1 MGAASLRQ
9 SLAKLVLRVFH
20 HLSDNCVDR
29 TGRGIFDFVN
39 TIKTNIQGIKNQ
51 LWYQIVR
58 MNAALMLL
66 LLPLAQCAPPMHSHA
81 PPPPCDTTTCR
92 VSDQSLNSALS
103 TFLCFTTEE
112 TSAME
117 EKDKKKELAAAI
129 SPFLEGV
136 REAELVAMD
145 SQAMVSLVN
154 LVLHEGSSKAV
165 KKTRKL
171 HLEDLVK
178 SVARASNLNMKPKFY
193 KNADPILLALLN
205 CQSKTIVEIHELVE
219 PMAGGDRTGR
229 GIFDFVNAIKT
240 KIQGIKNKIPVVNML
255 PTDKIMNPINAAK
268 ASIQEMKNTIPG
280 LNKLPLNKAMPGAD
294 KLPGADQKQALP
306 GANDKL
312 AIANLPGNLLGMAG
326 EDKINIQTKKELL
339 LSLEAI
345 NGLVNLMQM
354 KVTTAAPGTTA
365 APSSTTAAPSST
377 TAAPA
382 TTAIAATT
390 TASTATTSASTGT
403 TAAGSA
409 TTTASSKISDPMQQ
423 VMAMIRQL
431 QQKINKL

>member
-66 LLPLAQCAPPMHSHA
+66 LLPLAQCAPPM
-81 PPPPCDTTTCR
+81 
-92 VSDQSLNSALS
+92 
-103 TFLCFTTEE
+103 
-112 TSAME
+112 
-117 EKDKKKELAAAI
+117 
-129 SPFLEGV
+129 
-136 REAELVAMD
+136 D
-145 SQAMVSLVN
+145 SQALVSLVN
-154 LVLHEGSSKAV
+154 LVLHEGSGNAV

-178 SVARASNLNMKPKFY
+178 SVARASNLDMKPKFY
-193 KNADPILLALLN
+193 KNVDPILLALLN
-205 CQSKTIVEIHELVE
+205 CQSKTIAEIHELVE
-219 PMAGGDRTGR
+219 PMAGADRAGR
-229 GIFDFVNAIKT
+229 GIFDFVNTIKT

-268 ASIQEMKNTIPG
+268 AQIQGMKNTIPG
-280 LNKLPLNKAMPGAD
+280 LNKLPLDMQMPGAD

-312 AIANLPGNLLGMAG
+312 AMANLPGNLLGIAG
-326 EDKINIQTKKELL
+326 EDKINIQTKKDLL

-345 NGLVNLMQM
+345 NGLVNLMQKM
-354 KVTTAAPGTTA
+354 NQGTTAAPVTTA
-365 APSSTTAAPSST
+365 APSSTTAVPAT
-377 TAAPA
+377 TAAPG
-382 TTAIAATT
+382 TT
-390 TASTATTSASTGT
+390 TASTATTAASTGT

-409 TTTASSKISDPMQQ
+409 T
-423 VMAMIRQL
+423 
-431 QQKINKL
+431 

>member
-1 MGAASLRQ
+1 
-9 SLAKLVLRVFH
+9 
-20 HLSDNCVDR
+20 
-29 TGRGIFDFVN
+29 
-39 TIKTNIQGIKNQ
+39 
-51 LWYQIVR
+51 
-58 MNAALMLL
+58 MLL

-103 TFLCFTTEE
+103 TFLCFTKGE

-129 SPFLEGV
+129 SPFLDGL
-136 REAELVAMD
+136 REEELVAMD
-145 SQAMVSLVN
+145 SQALVSLVN
-154 LVLHEGSSKAV
+154 LVLHEGSSTAI

-193 KNADPILLALLN
+193 KNVDPILLALLN
-205 CQSKTIVEIHELVE
+205 CQSKTIAEIHDLVE
-219 PMAGGDRTGR
+219 PMAGADRTGR
-229 GIFDFVNAIKT
+229 GIFDFFNTIKT
-240 KIQGIKNKIPVVNML
+240 KIQGIKNKIPVVNKL

-268 ASIQEMKNTIPG
+268 AQIQEMKNTIPG
-280 LNKLPLNKAMPGAD
+280 LNKLPLNMAMPGAD

-312 AIANLPGNLLGMAG
+312 AMANLPGNLLGMAG
-326 EDKINIQTKKELL
+326 GDKVDLATKKDLL

-345 NGLVNLMQM
+345 NGLVNLMQKM
-354 KVTTAAPGTTA
+354 DQGTTAAPGTTA
-365 APSSTTAAPSST
+365 ASSVTTAAPSSTTAAAATTAAPSST

-382 TTAIAATT
+382 TTAAAATT
-390 TASTATTSASTGT
+390 TASTATTAASSAT
-403 TAAGSA
+403 TAAASA
-409 TTTASSKISDPMQQ
+409 TTTASSKISSPMQQ
-423 VMAMIRQL
+423 VMAMIQQL
-431 QQKINKL
+431 QQKINNL

>member
-1 MGAASLRQ
+1 
-9 SLAKLVLRVFH
+9 VLRVFH

-103 TFLCFTTEE
+103 TFLCFTKEE

-136 REAELVAMD
+136 REEELVAMD

-154 LVLHEGSSKAV
+154 LVLHEGSGKAV

-178 SVARASNLNMKPKFY
+178 SVARASNLDMKPKFY
-193 KNADPILLALLN
+193 KNVDPILLALLN
-205 CQSKTIVEIHELVE
+205 CQSKTIAEIHELVE
-219 PMAGGDRTGR
+219 PMAGADRAGR
-229 GIFDFVNAIKT
+229 GIFDFVNTIKT

-268 ASIQEMKNTIPG
+268 NTIQGMKNTIPG
-280 LNKLPLNKAMPGAD
+280 LNKLPLNMQMPGAD

-312 AIANLPGNLLGMAG
+312 AMANLPGNLLGMAG
-326 EDKINIQTKKELL
+326 GDKVDLATKKELL

-345 NGLVNLMQM
+345 NGLVNLMQ
-354 KVTTAAPGTTA
+354 KLEQGTTAAPGTTA
-365 APSSTTAAPSST
+365 ASSGTTAASSST

-382 TTAIAATT
+382 TTAAAATT
-390 TASTATTSASTGT
+390 TASTATTAASSAT
-403 TAAGSA
+403 TAAASA
-409 TTTASSKISDPMQQ
+409 TTTASSKISSPMQQ
-423 VMAMIRQL
+423 VMAMIQQL
-431 QQKINKL
+431 QQKINNL

>member
-103 TFLCFTTEE
+103 TFLCFMTEE

-136 REAELVAMD
+136 REEELVAMD
-145 SQAMVSLVN
+145 SQALVSLVN
-154 LVLHEGSSKAV
+154 LVLHEGSGNAV

-178 SVARASNLNMKPKFY
+178 SVARASNLDMKPKFY
-193 KNADPILLALLN
+193 KNVDPILLALLN
-205 CQSKTIVEIHELVE
+205 CQSKTIAEIHELVE
-219 PMAGGDRTGR
+219 PMAGADRAGR
-229 GIFDFVNAIKT
+229 GIFDFVNTIKN
-240 KIQGIKNKIPVVNML
+240 KIQGIKNKIPGLNKL
-255 PTDKIMNPINAAK
+255 PTDKIMNPINTAK
-268 ASIQEMKNTIPG
+268 AQIQEMKSTIPG
-280 LNKLPLNKAMPGAD
+280 LNKLPLNMQMPGAD
-294 KLPGADQKQALP
+294 KLPGADQKQAVP

-312 AIANLPGNLLGMAG
+312 AVANLPGNLLGMAG

-365 APSSTTAAPSST
+365 APSSTTAAP
-377 TAAPA
+377 A

-390 TASTATTSASTGT
+390 TASTATTSASAGT
-403 TAAGSA
+403 TAAGSV

>member
-136 REAELVAMD
+136 REEELVAMD
-145 SQAMVSLVN
+145 SQALVSLVN
-154 LVLHEGSSKAV
+154 LVLHEGSGNAA

-178 SVARASNLNMKPKFY
+178 SVARASNLDMKPKFY
-193 KNADPILLALLN
+193 KNVDPILLALLN
-205 CQSKTIVEIHELVE
+205 CQSKTIAEIHELVE

-229 GIFDFVNAIKT
+229 GIFQFLNAIKT
-240 KIQGIKNKIPVVNML
+240 KITSKISQNIGNKETML
-255 PTDKIMNPINAAK
+255 RTKLNDKADDKDIEHPPNKVMI
-268 ASIQEMKNTIPG
+268 
-280 LNKLPLNKAMPGAD
+280 LNGKMQD
-294 KLPGADQKQALP
+294 KLEVLD
-306 GANDKL
+306 DKMDVL
-312 AIANLPGNLLGMAG
+312 NNKMEMAG
-326 EDKINIQTKKELL
+326 RDKALTLETKADLIQN
-339 LSLEAI
+339 LESITA
-345 NGLVNLMQM
+345 LVNLMQQ
-354 KVTTAAPGTTA
+354 KKTTVAPIFRKTTAAPT
-365 APSSTTAAPSST
+365 
-377 TAAPA
+377 
-382 TTAIAATT
+382 
-390 TASTATTSASTGT
+390 
-403 TAAGSA
+403 
-409 TTTASSKISDPMQQ
+409 K
-423 VMAMIRQL
+423 
-431 QQKINKL
+431 